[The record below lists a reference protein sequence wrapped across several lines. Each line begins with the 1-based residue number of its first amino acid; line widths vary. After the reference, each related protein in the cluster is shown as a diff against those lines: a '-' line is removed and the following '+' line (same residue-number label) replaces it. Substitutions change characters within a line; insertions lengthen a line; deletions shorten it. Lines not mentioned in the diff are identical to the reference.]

1 MEETNTAELYDMY
14 RGGGGG
20 DMKGKQPLRND
31 RRPSL
36 QQAVPQ
42 SRYREDDGIS
52 GYGDVSYG
60 GADPNLIPNGP
71 GHRVSRSESRAPS
84 RRPEVRNI
92 RVKVHAADVRYVMV
106 GTGIEYLDFVE
117 KIRDKFGLRR
127 RFKMKIKD
135 EDMPEGDMITVGD
148 QDDLEMAV
156 QSSISLAIRQ
166 GHGIA
171 KMEVSTSPSQPVF
184 TTHTYSTRGI
194 IFGPMQIGNI

>member
-1 MEETNTAELYDMY
+1 MY

-71 GHRVSRSESRAPS
+71 RHRVSRSESRAPS

-106 GTGIEYLDFVE
+106 GTGIEYLDLVE

-171 KMEVSTSPSQPVF
+171 KMEVRTLSSQPVI
-184 TTHTYSTRGI
+184 TTHTYPTRGI